1 MPMSRGQMSRE
12 LYNIGSRM
20 PSVNGRER
28 FGLGSFIKKTIR
40 KIIPN
45 EIAEVATKAAPFVAP
60 FNPLLAAGMAGIGG
74 FDQTGSISKS
84 LKSGLL
90 TYGGGQAARYLGG
103 AGFQKGINPFSG
115 ADFSGGLMSGI
126 RSLGSSPIGTE
137 TGFGK
142 MFAKTPTQE
151 ITTVSGGD
159 YGQFVEPPFGS
170 GDALGGEML
179 TSKPLETA
187 TQQITK
193 QGTQGYT
200 DLFKQVLGGD
210 LQQKTQALKDLG
222 GKALKD
228 IYTKPIPGSPGETQ
242 IDKLAIGATIAG
254 ATSYIEAKKL
264 AEEAE
269 LVDDADEY
277 TEEMYEADK
286 ARYKDYYS
294 QILTPEAFGLK
305 DGGRVKYAIG
315 SPEPDEDMRNDKDIG
330 IPSIMLDETTD
341 QPEDMESI
349 LNDKLSYYIPGFSS
363 KDLSRLYRVL
373 GKEGGKNV
381 DFKNLHKVLS
391 NPDDYPDAI
400 IEIKQMLGI
409 PETKKDGGRIGFN
422 QGSLGGKTL
431 FGDIAEMDIGEE
443 IKSTG
448 KGFIDLFSPSKIM
461 EILNQAGE
469 GFKQI
474 YFNLKSDSEKEDL
487 LKKIM
492 GEDYEKRA
500 YGGRIGYAMGTEVP
514 VRQNQGGI
522 TELDY
527 RNTGG
532 FVPIGVKEKA
542 DDVPAMLS
550 KNEFV
555 FTADAVR
562 AAGGGSVNKGA
573 QKMYNLMKSL
583 ENRIV

>member
-1 MPMSRGQMSRE
+1 MDIAPRE
-12 LYNIGSRM
+12 N
-20 PSVNGRER
+20 
-28 FGLGSFIKKTIR
+28 FGLGSKLKKFVR
-40 KIIPN
+40 KVIPN

-60 FNPLLAAGMAGIGG
+60 FNPLLAAGMAGIGS
-74 FDQTGSISKS
+74 FDQTGGIGSS
-84 LKSGLL
+84 LKRGLL

-103 AGFQKGINPFSG
+103 AGFQKGINPFAG

-286 ARYKDYYS
+286 ARYTDYYS

-305 DGGRVKYAIG
+305 DGGRVNYSIG

-583 ENRIV
+583 ENKVV

>member
-1 MPMSRGQMSRE
+1 
-12 LYNIGSRM
+12 
-20 PSVNGRER
+20 
-28 FGLGSFIKKTIR
+28 
-40 KIIPN
+40 
-45 EIAEVATKAAPFVAP
+45 
-60 FNPLLAAGMAGIGG
+60 MAGIGG

-103 AGFQKGINPFSG
+103 AGFQKGINPFAG

-286 ARYKDYYS
+286 ARYTDYYS

-305 DGGRVKYAIG
+305 DGGRVNYSIG

-583 ENRIV
+583 ENKVV